1 MDGKQVDQALDEW
14 YETILL
20 LQDFDSQTT
29 VTTTDSAQSLLLRP
43 ALVVLTVREYRN
55 LPAAFLD
62 VLRFY
67 RRLKHA

>member
-1 MDGKQVDQALDEW
+1 VDGKQVDQALDEW

-29 VTTTDSAQSLLLRP
+29 VTTTDRAQSLLLRP